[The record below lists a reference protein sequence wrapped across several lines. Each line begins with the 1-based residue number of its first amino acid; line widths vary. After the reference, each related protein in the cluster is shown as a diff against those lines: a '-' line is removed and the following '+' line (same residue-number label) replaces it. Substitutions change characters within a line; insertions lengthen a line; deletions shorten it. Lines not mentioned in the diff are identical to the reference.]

1 MNPENKRYRYVNQ
14 ASIMAN
20 PNGYEYVLPLDSEG
34 AIDVTK
40 DIYNTGIYN
49 QFGEN
54 RGYRDKY
61 DPKTTYF
68 AVDDNGR
75 VINDFSV
82 PHIINGNNM
91 IMEPATYGY
100 FP

>member
-68 AVDDNGR
+68 AVDDNGTCN
-75 VINDFSV
+75 IWIFSLAWRLYL
-82 PHIINGNNM
+82 
-91 IMEPATYGY
+91 ATVVG
-100 FP
+100 PIVG